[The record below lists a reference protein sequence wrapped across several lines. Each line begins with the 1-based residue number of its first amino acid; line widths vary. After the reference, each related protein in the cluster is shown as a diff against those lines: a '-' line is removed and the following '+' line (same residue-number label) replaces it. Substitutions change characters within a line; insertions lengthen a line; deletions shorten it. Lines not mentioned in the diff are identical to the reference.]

1 MKLLDTSTSNTKVR
15 KTEKLADAVRI
26 ASLSL
31 MPDPIIC
38 AQSGAAGCF
47 NLCLKT
53 SGRGRFDN
61 VAQGRQRKADYW
73 HDDRAGFLDQLTAEL
88 RNFEALCTRT
98 DVRPVVRLNVLSDI
112 QWERHGIPQAF
123 PKISFYD
130 YTKQAHRIGK
140 TPDNYRLMF
149 SYSGAAKYQPQVKRA
164 LKTDAPISV
173 VFTDIPTDPN
183 YRFLGRPVI
192 DGDRSDLINLEA
204 GPVIIGLKY
213 KRTKADA
220 NMVQQSDFVINP
232 NLIASTS

>member
-15 KTEKLADAVRI
+15 KTEKLADSVRI

-38 AQSGAAGCF
+38 AQSGAAKCF
-47 NLCLKT
+47 DLCLKT
-53 SGRGRFDN
+53 SGYGKFDN
-61 VAQGRQRKADYW
+61 VAQGRQLKTDYW
-73 HDDRAGFLDQLTAEL
+73 HDDRTGFLDQLKREL
-88 RNFEALCTRT
+88 RNFETLCTRT

-123 PKISFYD
+123 PNTSFYD

-149 SYSGAAKYQPQVKRA
+149 SYSGATKYQPQVKRA

-173 VFTDIPTDPN
+173 VFTDIPTHP
-183 YRFLGRPVI
+183 R
-192 DGDRSDLINLEA
+192 
-204 GPVIIGLKY
+204 
-213 KRTKADA
+213 
-220 NMVQQSDFVINP
+220 
-232 NLIASTS
+232 